1 MIHVLY
7 FNGLG
12 YGKTRKREQL
22 AFNYLAKRGVKV
34 VHAPINWYAG
44 ESFDDIFDRM
54 LNLTEQQ
61 LKEHG
66 KLVLVGSSA
75 GGSVAINITGKLK
88 DPNLYAVSLCSRL
101 NERPIPWWDVRSLQR
116 MARLDSEV
124 PCQAFNDS
132 VMYCTDTTIPK
143 LTKQDKANIITV
155 QQWMDFV
162 VPRATMTIPGVEAY
176 KVPGLGHGWGIA
188 VGTRQ
193 LPIIVKAFKIVT
205 A

>member
-22 AFNYLAKRGVKV
+22 AFGYLAKRGVKV

-44 ESFDDIFDRM
+44 ESFDDIFDRT
-54 LNLTEQQ
+54 LKLAKQK

-75 GGSVAINITGKLK
+75 GGSIAINIIGRLK

-101 NERPIPWWDVRSLQR
+101 NKQPTPWWDVRNLRR

-124 PCQAFNDS
+124 PCQAFHDS
-132 VMYCTDTTIPK
+132 VIYCTDTTIPK
-143 LTKQDKANIITV
+143 LTKQDKDNIITV
-155 QQWMDFV
+155 QQWMDSV
-162 VPRATMTIPGVEAY
+162 VPRVTMTIPGVKVY

-188 VGTRQ
+188 MGTRR
-193 LPIIVKAFKIVT
+193 LPRII
-205 A
+205 